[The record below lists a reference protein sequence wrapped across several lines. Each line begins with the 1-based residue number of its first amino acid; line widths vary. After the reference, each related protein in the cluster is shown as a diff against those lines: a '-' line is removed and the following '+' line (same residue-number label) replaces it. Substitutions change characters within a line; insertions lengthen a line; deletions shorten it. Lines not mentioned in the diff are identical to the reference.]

1 MNYPFITINNIKG
14 IIDLGGFDFSKS
26 DYDEDILKYFEMN
39 DKDKAK
45 TIEYLKSI
53 WGEMYDTYM
62 TLYHVE
68 DVLNGN
74 YHGTHQDYTDQIK
87 SYVNKMI
94 NNPGKENDGCVAV
107 DKQLAEILQL
117 LADKYINPMDYS
129 VEFGWLKLCYYYDYL
144 GN

>member
-1 MNYPFITINNIKG
+1 
-14 IIDLGGFDFSKS
+14 
-26 DYDEDILKYFEMN
+26 
-39 DKDKAK
+39 
-45 TIEYLKSI
+45 
-53 WGEMYDTYM
+53 
-62 TLYHVE
+62 
-68 DVLNGN
+68 
-74 YHGTHQDYTDQIK
+74 
-87 SYVNKMI
+87 MI